1 MEIKAEKDRQLLL
14 NKYSQEKRFN
24 LAREDSSY
32 RKRKEELKTEE
43 RKGLITSGIKQK
55 LSIDW
60 SPNHLN

>member
-1 MEIKAEKDRQLLL
+1 LEIKAEKDRQLLL
-14 NKYSQEKRFN
+14 NKYAQEKRFN

-55 LSIDW
+55 
-60 SPNHLN
+60 